1 MTKPRTLYDLSKEEL
16 EQLVIRTN
24 EILKEKFKPEPYFNP
39 DDYLL
44 EYRYDKLILLK
55 GSMNGIAVTGLDHGK
70 FRHLIDRRPGIDYLN
85 IHDTD
90 VVDILKDMIR
100 RAEKN
105 ERNDSTSGD
114 N

>member
-1 MTKPRTLYDLSKEEL
+1 MEPRKDSYT
-16 EQLVIRTN
+16 
-24 EILKEKFKPEPYFNP
+24 PEFYT
-39 DDYLL
+39 
-44 EYRYDKLILLK
+44 EYRYDKPISLN
-55 GSMNGIAVTGLDHGK
+55 GSMNGITVTGLEHGK
-70 FRHLIDRRPGIDYLN
+70 FRHLIGHRPGIDYLN

-90 VVDILKDMIR
+90 CVAILKDMIR

>member
-1 MTKPRTLYDLSKEEL
+1 MMDDNYT
-16 EQLVIRTN
+16 
-24 EILKEKFKPEPYFNP
+24 PEFYT
-39 DDYLL
+39 
-44 EYRYDKLILLK
+44 EYRYDKPILLK
-55 GSMNGIAVTGLDHGK
+55 GSMNGIKVTGLEHGK

-90 VVDILKDMIR
+90 CVAILKDMIR
-100 RAEKN
+100 GAEKN

>member
-1 MTKPRTLYDLSKEEL
+1 MNLRKDSYVPIYYAEC
-16 EQLVIRTN
+16 
-24 EILKEKFKPEPYFNP
+24 
-39 DDYLL
+39 
-44 EYRYDKLILLK
+44 RYDKPILLK
-55 GSMNGIAVTGLDHGK
+55 GSINGIKVTGLEHGK

-90 VVDILKDMIR
+90 CVAILKDMIR

>member
-1 MTKPRTLYDLSKEEL
+1 MDLRKDSYVPIYYAGCRYGKP
-16 EQLVIRTN
+16 
-24 EILKEKFKPEPYFNP
+24 
-39 DDYLL
+39 
-44 EYRYDKLILLK
+44 ILLK
-55 GSMNGIAVTGLDHGK
+55 GSINGIKVTGLEHGK

-90 VVDILKDMIR
+90 CVAILKDIIR

>member
-1 MTKPRTLYDLSKEEL
+1 MVQKKDSYVPIY
-16 EQLVIRTN
+16 
-24 EILKEKFKPEPYFNP
+24 YAGC
-39 DDYLL
+39 
-44 EYRYDKLILLK
+44 RYDKPILLK
-55 GSMNGIAVTGLDHGK
+55 GSTNGIQVTGLEHGK

>member
-1 MTKPRTLYDLSKEEL
+1 M
-16 EQLVIRTN
+16 VIRIN

-44 EYRYDKLILLK
+44 ECRYNKPILLK
-55 GSMNGIAVTGLDHGK
+55 GSMNGMNGIAVTGLDHGK

-90 VVDILKDMIR
+90 VVAILKDMIR

-105 ERNDSTSGD
+105 ERNDSTIGD

>member
-1 MTKPRTLYDLSKEEL
+1 MVERVFLMNPRKDSY
-16 EQLVIRTN
+16 VPI
-24 EILKEKFKPEPYFNP
+24 Y
-39 DDYLL
+39 YAGC
-44 EYRYDKLILLK
+44 RYDKPILLK
-55 GSMNGIAVTGLDHGK
+55 GSINGITVTGLEHGK

-90 VVDILKDMIR
+90 CVAILKDMIR

>member
-1 MTKPRTLYDLSKEEL
+1 MVQRKDSY
-16 EQLVIRTN
+16 V
-24 EILKEKFKPEPYFNP
+24 PEY
-39 DDYLL
+39 YTT
-44 EYRYDKLILLK
+44 YRYDKPILLK
-55 GSMNGIAVTGLDHGK
+55 GSTNGIKVTGLEHGK

-90 VVDILKDMIR
+90 CVAILKDMIR

>member
-1 MTKPRTLYDLSKEEL
+1 MVERVFLMDPRKDSY
-16 EQLVIRTN
+16 VPI
-24 EILKEKFKPEPYFNP
+24 Y
-39 DDYLL
+39 YAGC
-44 EYRYDKLILLK
+44 RYDKPILLK
-55 GSMNGIAVTGLDHGK
+55 GSMNGITVTGLEHGK

-90 VVDILKDMIR
+90 CVAILKDMIR

-105 ERNDSTSGD
+105 ERNDRTSGD

>member
-1 MTKPRTLYDLSKEEL
+1 MDQRKDSYT
-16 EQLVIRTN
+16 
-24 EILKEKFKPEPYFNP
+24 PEFYT
-39 DDYLL
+39 
-44 EYRYDKLILLK
+44 EYRYDKPILLK
-55 GSMNGIAVTGLDHGK
+55 GSMNGIKVTGLEHGK

-90 VVDILKDMIR
+90 CVAILKDMIR

>member
-1 MTKPRTLYDLSKEEL
+1 MVERVLMMDPRKDSYVPIYYAEC
-16 EQLVIRTN
+16 
-24 EILKEKFKPEPYFNP
+24 
-39 DDYLL
+39 
-44 EYRYDKLILLK
+44 RYDKPILLK
-55 GSMNGIAVTGLDHGK
+55 GSINGIKVTGLEHGK

-90 VVDILKDMIR
+90 CVAILKDMIR

>member
-1 MTKPRTLYDLSKEEL
+1 MDRRKDSYVPIYYAECRY
-16 EQLVIRTN
+16 N
-24 EILKEKFKPEPYFNP
+24 EP
-39 DDYLL
+39 
-44 EYRYDKLILLK
+44 ILLK
-55 GSMNGIAVTGLDHGK
+55 GSMNGIKVTGLEHGK

-90 VVDILKDMIR
+90 VVAILKDMIR

>member
-1 MTKPRTLYDLSKEEL
+1 MVQKKDSYT
-16 EQLVIRTN
+16 
-24 EILKEKFKPEPYFNP
+24 PEFYT
-39 DDYLL
+39 
-44 EYRYDKLILLK
+44 ECRYDKPILLK
-55 GSMNGIAVTGLDHGK
+55 GSMNGIVVTGLEHGK

-90 VVDILKDMIR
+90 CVAILKDMIR

>member
-1 MTKPRTLYDLSKEEL
+1 MNPRKDSY
-16 EQLVIRTN
+16 VPI
-24 EILKEKFKPEPYFNP
+24 Y
-39 DDYLL
+39 YAGC
-44 EYRYDKLILLK
+44 RYDKPILLK
-55 GSMNGIAVTGLDHGK
+55 GSINGITVTGLEHGK

-90 VVDILKDMIR
+90 CVAILKDMIR

>member
-1 MTKPRTLYDLSKEEL
+1 MMDQRKDSY
-16 EQLVIRTN
+16 I
-24 EILKEKFKPEPYFNP
+24 PEY
-39 DDYLL
+39 YTTH
-44 EYRYDKLILLK
+44 RYDKPILLK
-55 GSMNGIAVTGLDHGK
+55 GSINGIKVTGLENGK

-90 VVDILKDMIR
+90 CVAILKDMIR

>member
-1 MTKPRTLYDLSKEEL
+1 MAERVFLMVQRKDSY
-16 EQLVIRTN
+16 I
-24 EILKEKFKPEPYFNP
+24 PEY
-39 DDYLL
+39 YTT
-44 EYRYDKLILLK
+44 YRYDKPILLK

-90 VVDILKDMIR
+90 AVAILKDRIR

-105 ERNDSTSGD
+105 E
-114 N
+114 